1 MMDDLLR
8 RRGRAE
14 LGAEQPL
21 LLMLILAEQ
30 KLSSAWLVWTYLTLD
45 FQ

>member
-14 LGAEQPL
+14 LDAEQPL
-21 LLMLILAEQ
+21 LLMLRLAEQ
-30 KLSSAWLVWTYLTLD
+30 KLNSAWLVWTYLTLD

>member
-1 MMDDLLR
+1 MMDDLMR
-8 RRGRAE
+8 RRGHAE
-14 LGAEQPL
+14 LDAEQPL
-21 LLMLILAEQ
+21 LLMLRLAEQ

>member
-14 LGAEQPL
+14 LDAEQPL
-21 LLMLILAEQ
+21 LLMLRLAEQ
-30 KLSSAWLVWTYLTLD
+30 KLSSVWLVWTYLTLD